1 MRVLGLN
8 TLEKYQ
14 NQARVHGSEMT
25 VDKGMIHLHD
35 NLTSDYELQMVIL
48 EKRIGNK
55 KNRLKFKIT

>member
-35 NLTSDYELQMVIL
+35 NSTSDYELQMAIS
-48 EKRIGNK
+48 EKKYQNHYQ
-55 KNRLKFKIT
+55 